1 MNIFVLS
8 ENPEEAARYHCD
20 KHATKMVL
28 EHTQMLS
35 TAVRVCSN
43 DSIDSVYKK
52 AHLNHPCSIWTRK
65 SRSNFNWLCEM
76 TEFLFQEYSSRY
88 NKLHKSYS
96 IFDICRN
103 YSDLIPE
110 GELTDFAQA
119 MPEEYKNPDPVK
131 AYRTYYLN
139 DKKEFATWKLGNVP
153 YWWNI

>member
-8 ENPEEAARYHCD
+8 ENPIEAAQYHCD

-35 TAVRVCSN
+35 TAIRVCSN
-43 DSIDSVYKK
+43 DSIDNVYKK
-52 AHLNHPCSIWTRK
+52 AHLNHPCSIWARK
-65 SRSNFNWLCEM
+65 TRSNFNWLCEM
-76 TEFLFQEYSSRY
+76 TEALFQEYSSRY
-88 NKLHKSYS
+88 NNLHKSYS
-96 IFDICRN
+96 IFDICRR

-110 GELTDFAQA
+110 GELTNFAQA
-119 MPEEYKNPDPVK
+119 MPIEYKNPDAVK

-139 DKKEFATWKLGNVP
+139 DKKEFAVWRLGNVP